1 MFCSAQVPLCCPLP
15 SRVWGLGALH
25 PTCARCGDGSRPPG
39 AAKLLWTV
47 PRVVLLAAGRSVVGA
62 VSAFQTSFVPAK
74 KLQTGFGSW
83 NVAFS
88 DVQWIL
94 KVFTDDGISLFIFYK
109 YFWFSCSWPSRST
122 KQKLPKWSSLI
133 TSVLRNW
140 TGRTAFLVNICVIV
154 LW

>member
-1 MFCSAQVPLCCPLP
+1 MFCSAQVALCCPLQNG
-15 SRVWGLGALH
+15 VWGLGAQH
-25 PTCARCGDGSRPPG
+25 PACARCGDGSRSPG
-39 AAKLLWTV
+39 LQSSCGLSQG
-47 PRVVLLAAGRSVVGA
+47 LCCCA

-74 KLQTGFGSW
+74 KRQTVFGLW
-83 NVAFS
+83 NVAFA

-133 TSVLRNW
+133 MSVLRNW
-140 TGRTAFLVNICVIV
+140 TGRTALLVNICLIV